1 MRTGGTGDGE
11 EEEDDD
17 DGDDGHAAAAAA
29 NGCGNG
35 DYSSDC
41 IDLNEGTATCAL
53 LLPAK
58 PAQTTT
64 LNTQPKAQTNALR
77 PKALNPE
84 P

>member
-11 EEEDDD
+11 EEENDD

-29 NGCGNG
+29 NGRGNG

-58 PAQTTT
+58 PAQTVT
-64 LNTQPKAQTNALR
+64 LNPQPKAQTNALH